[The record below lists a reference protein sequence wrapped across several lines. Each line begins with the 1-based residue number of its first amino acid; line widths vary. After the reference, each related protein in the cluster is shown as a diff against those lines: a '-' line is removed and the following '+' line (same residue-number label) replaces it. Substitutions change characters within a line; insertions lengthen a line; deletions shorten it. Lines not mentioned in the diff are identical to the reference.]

1 MLPTAIGPIWRK
13 GSSASIQ
20 LRPPE
25 MDKKRV
31 SIPTLDTRSSAPPP
45 GVAHIHCEPLV
56 PSCDTSRVQ
65 DVCQVHGWAGVT
77 HKDPM

>member
-13 GSSASIQ
+13 GDSASIQ

-31 SIPTLDTRSSAPPP
+31 SIPVDTRNPEKPPP
-45 GVAHIHCEPLV
+45 GVTYIKAIGCEPPLLV
-56 PSCDTSRVQ
+56 S
-65 DVCQVHGWAGVT
+65 
-77 HKDPM
+77 KDRMKKLEAP